1 MRVFETVSEA
11 DREEVARQLGRAPR
25 AMRAVAHRCPSGHPT
40 VVQTSP
46 RLPTGEPFPT
56 LYYLTCRTLAKS
68 ISRLE
73 SGGVMDDMTRRLGED
88 PGLAAAYLAAHEAYL
103 AERDAIETLGT
114 QVTAGGMP
122 GRVKC
127 LHALVAH
134 SLAVG
139 RGVNPFGDEALDLLA
154 GQWPTGSCAGG

>member
-1 MRVFETVSEA
+1 MSAFETVSQA
-11 DREEVARQLGRAPR
+11 DRDEVARQLGRAPR

-46 RLPTGEPFPT
+46 RLPSGEPFPT
-56 LYYLTCRTLAKS
+56 LYYLTCRRLAKL

-73 SGGVMDDMTRRLGED
+73 SGGVMDEMTRRLGED
-88 PGLAAAYLAAHEAYL
+88 PALSAAYRAAHEAYL

-114 QVTAGGMP
+114 HVTAGGMP

-154 GQWPTGSCAGG
+154 DQWPSGSCTAG

>member
-1 MRVFETVSEA
+1 MSVFETVSEA
-11 DREEVARQLGRAPR
+11 DRDEVARQLGRAPR

-56 LYYLTCRTLAKS
+56 LYYLTCRQLAKL
-68 ISRLE
+68 ISKLE
-73 SGGVMDDMTRRLGED
+73 SGGVMDEMTRRLGED
-88 PGLAAAYLAAHEAYL
+88 PELAAAYLAAHESYL
-103 AERDAIETLGT
+103 VERDAIETLGT

-154 GQWPTGSCAGG
+154 GQWPGGSCTAG